1 MAATDYWSFICEQ
14 YYSCADYNFHK
25 WLRGKDDYK
34 LLLAKDA
41 LKKQLQTSWNINLH
55 HLYCLTTWKDKGDYQ
70 WEIHYIV
77 KFWAKGH
84 SH

>member
-1 MAATDYWSFICEQ
+1 MAATDYWSFICQQ
-14 YYSCADYNFHK
+14 YCSYADYNFHK

-41 LKKQLQTSWNINLH
+41 LKQLKTSWNIILH
-55 HLYCLTTWKDKGDYQ
+55 PLYFLVTWKDKGDY
-70 WEIHYIV
+70 WCEFHYIV

-84 SH
+84 LH